1 MLTKSHSSTSQSL
14 PSRPRDAVLSVTKAA
29 RVLGVHPNTVRA
41 WSDAG
46 RLHYYRINERGDRR
60 YRLGDLQ
67 RFLSE
72 AESVA
77 PVAADSAATTRFAR
91 RETSVPATLTDS
103 AAGVDL
109 LADLAEIASSPS
121 GLDQALEEA
130 CRQIRAKTG
139 AALVGIWE
147 RRPGSLVPRA
157 VAVEGPGVTGARA
170 LPRAHN
176 LFAEALESAEPLHV
190 RPGTSGRGPI
200 LGTGTDELIARI
212 PGGEA
217 PWGVMVIAGGVE
229 LGSDDGN
236 RLSLA
241 IARTL
246 GVLVRGSTAAEQ
258 ATGRLRRSE
267 ALRRIATDL
276 TSRLDV
282 GDVVRDLGDHAR
294 VLFGADRV
302 GVVLAGSDGRASAP
316 VGTGFSDEFMAALLE
331 LQADHGAGADLP
343 PRRPAVLLGPDA
355 PRSDHPIRAAAVQEG
370 CSTLV
375 AAPLVD
381 ARELLGVLY
390 LGHDRP
396 YRWRSADLD
405 SAEAMAGDA
414 SIAVRS
420 ARTFSRM
427 ATWAAQLQ
435 SIQRLGARL
444 SGLTGV
450 DRIGHAIAT
459 ELRQVID
466 YQNARVYRVRGDELV
481 PVAALGEG
489 DTYAGES
496 HESLRVA
503 VGEGITG
510 WVARH
515 NVPQLVDDTAKD
527 PRAVTMPGSEPD
539 LDESMLAAPMV
550 HEGQCLGVLV
560 LVSEGLRKFTEDDL
574 RLLVIYAAF
583 AAQAMANAD
592 ATELLRGQSKA
603 LERQLLAQRE
613 LLSTTESILTTLDQR
628 SVLEQITDVL
638 GALVE
643 SDRVAIS
650 VVGGTAGGLVPLTAR
665 GTQGPELGEPLE
677 VGRTDVATWAVEHN
691 EAVLITDERRDTRL
705 MAAIEGGLDGSLIA
719 VPLLGHQGPAGV
731 LTLERSSDELPFDD
745 LEFELVKLFAGQV
758 SIALRNAEIYQ
769 AVEIRARTDDL
780 TGLLNYRTFKDRLD
794 READGDDPFGLVMI
808 DLDEFKTVNDT
819 LGHQAGD
826 RLLRDIA
833 AAIRS
838 AARDT
843 DAVFRYGGDEFAVIL
858 PRSDGDGLV
867 AAADR
872 ILGAISG
879 VGADGSPWHGGGVQV
894 GASIGIASFPS
905 DGNRAA
911 DVLLAAD
918 RACFVAKRRGR
929 GEVATAA
936 EGLALAREF
945 TLSEPTPVDPP
956 SADEPHLTDATRPLP
971 TDAKR

>member
-1 MLTKSHSSTSQSL
+1 M
-14 PSRPRDAVLSVTKAA
+14 
-29 RVLGVHPNTVRA
+29 LGVHPNTVRA

-60 YRLGDLQ
+60 YRLVDLQ

-72 AESVA
+72 AESA
-77 PVAADSAATTRFAR
+77 PAAADATWQPHAAR
-91 RETSVPATLTDS
+91 REVATPTTLTDTP
-103 AAGVDL
+103 AGVDL
-109 LADLAEIASSPS
+109 LADLAEIASFPS
-121 GLDQALEEA
+121 GLDQSLEEA
-130 CRQIRAKTG
+130 CRLVRVKTG

-147 RRPGSLVPRA
+147 RRPGGLVPRA
-157 VAVEGPGVTGARA
+157 IAVEGPGVTGVRA

-176 LFAEALESAEPLHV
+176 LFAEAIESSEPLHV
-190 RPGTSGRGPI
+190 RPGTGGPEPV
-200 LGTGTDELIARI
+200 LGTGTDELIVRI

-217 PWGVMVIAGGVE
+217 AWGVLVIAGGVE
-229 LGSDDGN
+229 LGSDDGR
-236 RLSLA
+236 RLSMA

-246 GVLVRGSTAAEQ
+246 GVLVRGSIAAEQ
-258 ATGRLRRSE
+258 ASGSLRRSE

-276 TSRLDV
+276 ASRLDV

-302 GVVLAGSDGRASAP
+302 GVVLYGPEGRTLAP
-316 VGTGFSDEFMAALLE
+316 IGTGFSDEFMAALTELVLE
-331 LQADHGAGADLP
+331 RATSSELP
-343 PRRPAVLLGPDA
+343 TRRPTVLLGPEA
-355 PRSDHPIRAAAVQEG
+355 ARSNNAIRAATVQEG

-375 AAPLVD
+375 VAPLVD
-381 ARELLGVLY
+381 AHELLGMLY

-396 YRWRSADLD
+396 YRWRSSDLD
-405 SAEAMAGDA
+405 SLEALAGDA
-414 SIAVRS
+414 ATAVRS
-420 ARTFSRM
+420 ARTFGRM

-450 DRIGHAIAT
+450 ERIGHAIAT

-466 YQNARVYRVRGDELV
+466 YQNARVYRVVGGDLV
-481 PVAALGEG
+481 PIAALGQG
-489 DTYAGES
+489 DTYAGEDR
-496 HESLRVA
+496 ENLRVA

-510 WVARH
+510 WVAQH
-515 NVPQLVDDTAKD
+515 NVPQLVDDTASD
-527 PRAVTMPGSEPD
+527 PRAITMPGSEPD

-550 HEGQCLGVLV
+550 HEGHCLGVLV
-560 LVSEGLRKFTEDDL
+560 LVSEGLHKFTEDDL
-574 RLLVIYAAF
+574 RLLVIYASF

-613 LLSTTESILTTLDQR
+613 LLTTTESILTTLDQR
-628 SVLEQITDVL
+628 AVLEQITDRL
-638 GALVE
+638 GTLVE
-643 SDRVAIS
+643 SDRVAIRI
-650 VVGGTAGGLVPLTAR
+650 AGGSTGDLVPLTAR
-665 GTQGPELGEPLE
+665 GAHGPEPVEPWS
-677 VGRTDVATWAVEHN
+677 GDGTGIASWAMEHN
-691 EAVLITDERRDTRL
+691 EAVLITGKAHDERL
-705 MAAIEGGLDGSLIA
+705 AAAIGDDVEGSLIA
-719 VPLLGHQGPAGV
+719 VPLLGQRGPAGV
-731 LTLERSSDELPFDD
+731 LTLERSDREAPFDD

-769 AVEIRARTDDL
+769 AAEIRARTDDL
-780 TGLLNYRTFKDRLD
+780 TGLLNHRTFGDRLE
-794 READGDDPFGLVMI
+794 REAARDDAFGLVMI
-808 DLDEFKTVNDT
+808 DLDEFKTANDT

-838 AARDT
+838 AARET

-858 PRSDGDGLV
+858 PGTDDDGLL
-867 AAADR
+867 AAAER
-872 ILGAISG
+872 IMAAIG
-879 VGADGSPWHGGGVQV
+879 DVGAEGGPWHDGGLQV
-894 GASIGIASFPS
+894 GASIGIASFPT
-905 DGNRAA
+905 DGRRAP

-936 EGLALAREF
+936 EGLALAAEF

-956 SADEPHLTDATRPLP
+956 SPDEPPIGDSAQVGSTVSATAIGTRTRIEATDGPSNGDRDEVSRPG
-971 TDAKR
+971 DADG